1 MGVHVL
7 RSCLGLT
14 LVLAVGAPALSAQT
28 AGDERILFS
37 TSSDG
42 GDTTEFWASDAALL
56 KTPEWRPA
64 DGDPPLS
71 VASAVAIAT
80 AAARAQHPKFDDV
93 EVRDVH
99 IMAGSCGRGATR
111 WFYSIDFSPVIDG
124 QKMYGGNIGAVVLMN
139 GDPVNPRIKKK

>member
-1 MGVHVL
+1 VL
-7 RSCLGLT
+7 RSCLGLA
-14 LVLAVGAPALSAQT
+14 LALSVGAPAVSAQT
-28 AGDERILFS
+28 AGDERVLFS
-37 TSSDG
+37 TSSEG
-42 GDTTEFWASDAALL
+42 GATTEFWASDAVLL

-71 VASAVAIAT
+71 VSRAVAIAT
-80 AAARAQHPKFDDV
+80 AAARAQHPKFDDL

-99 IMAGSCGRGATR
+99 IMAASCGRAVTR

-139 GDPVNPRIKKK
+139 GDVVEPRIKK

>member
-1 MGVHVL
+1 ML
-7 RSCLGLT
+7 RSCLGLA
-14 LVLAVGAPALSAQT
+14 LVLAAGATALSAQA

-37 TSSDG
+37 TSSEG
-42 GDTTEFWASDAALL
+42 GATTEFWASDAVLL

-71 VASAVAIAT
+71 VARAVAIAT
-80 AAARAQHPKFDDV
+80 APARAQHPKFDDV

-99 IMAGSCGRGATR
+99 LMTASCGRGVSR

-124 QKMYGGNIGAVVLMN
+124 QRMFGGNVEAVVLMN
-139 GDPVNPRIKKK
+139 GEVVEPRARK

>member
-1 MGVHVL
+1 VL
-7 RSCLGLT
+7 RSCLGLA
-14 LVLAVGAPALSAQT
+14 LVLAARAPALSAQA

-37 TSSDG
+37 TSSEG
-42 GDTTEFWASDAALL
+42 GATTEFWASDSVLL

-71 VASAVAIAT
+71 VARAVAIAT
-80 AAARAQHPKFDDV
+80 AAAKAQHPKFDDV

-99 IMAGSCGRGATR
+99 IMTASCGRGVTR

-124 QKMYGGNIGAVVLMN
+124 QRMFGGSIGAVVLMN
-139 GDPVNPRIKKK
+139 GDLLEPRIKK